1 MTRFIRIIPI
11 DCSCEVSAASADRKI
26 VANRDAGNHKV
37 IGTRPAAFE
46 NKGRIDAPVMFVI
59 CSKQICSKQ
68 WRAPALPMG
77 RMTMKLLTTK
87 TFLTAAALGLL
98 ATAAL
103 AQATAP
109 EPWELK
115 PDMGYAY
122 DKEGKTLS
130 YKMGTSNAGLLLK
143 GAKKVPKGTLFF
155 IGQNGQ
161 LYIRT
166 GPYLEGNGKFM
177 FGSN

>member
-1 MTRFIRIIPI
+1 MMMR
-11 DCSCEVSAASADRKI
+11 
-26 VANRDAGNHKV
+26 
-37 IGTRPAAFE
+37 
-46 NKGRIDAPVMFVI
+46 
-59 CSKQICSKQ
+59 
-68 WRAPALPMG
+68 
-77 RMTMKLLTTK
+77 LLTTK

-109 EPWELK
+109 EPWDLK
-115 PDMGYAY
+115 PDVGYAY
-122 DKEGKTLS
+122 DKEGKTSS
-130 YKMGTSNAGLLLK
+130 YKMGTNNAGLLLK

-161 LYIRT
+161 LYMRT